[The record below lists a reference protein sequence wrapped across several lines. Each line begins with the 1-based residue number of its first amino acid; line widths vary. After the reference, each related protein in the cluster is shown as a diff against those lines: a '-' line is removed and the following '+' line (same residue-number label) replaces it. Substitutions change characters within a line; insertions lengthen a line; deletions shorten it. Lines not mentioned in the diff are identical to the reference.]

1 METTVIT
8 VYIENKPYRFNVAVD
23 HEEQKTTYY
32 VDSEQ
37 HEDYIP
43 QTLEFNENGKV
54 SEKFALKTVE
64 QEQIARL
71 VWQEIINK
79 IKPQ

>member
-8 VYIENKPYRFNVAVD
+8 VYIENKPYRFNVAVN
-23 HEEQKTTYY
+23 HEEDKTTYY
-32 VDSEQ
+32 VDAEQ
-37 HEDYIP
+37 KEDYIP
-43 QTLEFNENGKV
+43 ETLEFNENGKV
-54 SEKFALKTVE
+54 TEESALRTVE

-79 IKPQ
+79 MKPQ

>member
-8 VYIENKPYRFNVAVD
+8 VYIENKPYRFNVAVNHKED
-23 HEEQKTTYY
+23 KTTYY

-37 HEDYIP
+37 KEDYIP
-43 QTLEFNENGKV
+43 ETLEFNENGKV
-54 SEKFALKTVE
+54 TEELALKTVE

-79 IKPQ
+79 MKPQ

>member
-23 HEEQKTTYY
+23 HAEEKTTYY
-32 VDSEQ
+32 VDAEQ
-37 HEDYIP
+37 TEDYIP

-54 SEKFALKTVE
+54 SEKAALKTVE

-79 IKPQ
+79 MKPQ